1 MINLCIIILFGT
13 ELPFVILA
21 NKADKIAI
29 TKVDEAVN
37 KLQKEINPI
46 GDATMF
52 PFSSQNKIY
61 TETIWKEIEKKLK
74 K

>member
-1 MINLCIIILFGT
+1 MINLCIIISFGAG
-13 ELPFVILA
+13 LPFMILA

-29 TKVDEAVN
+29 TKVDETVN

-46 GDATMF
+46 CDAIML
-52 PFSSQNKIY
+52 PFSSQKKIY

-74 K
+74 H